1 MTKSASFYVSGWQH
15 KYEENEMD
23 FKTIYVRK
31 PNYVQNLEERNSN
44 ILKMVA
50 LEFSLAFRSKSDIHH

>member
-1 MTKSASFYVSGWQH
+1 
-15 KYEENEMD
+15 MD